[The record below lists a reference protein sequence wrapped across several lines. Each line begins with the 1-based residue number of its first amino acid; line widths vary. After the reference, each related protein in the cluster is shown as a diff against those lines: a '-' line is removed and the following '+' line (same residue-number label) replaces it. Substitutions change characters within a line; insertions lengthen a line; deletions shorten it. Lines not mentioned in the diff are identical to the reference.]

1 MNTIKIAVCDDEQY
15 IRSYLISLIQKQNY
29 ETEITEYASAVAY
42 LSDTTEYD
50 LLFLD
55 IEMDNSCPEH
65 TSVPDGRAIFSTEN
79 AALHGEQ
86 ASSSTENATLHGEQ
100 ASFSTEYAA
109 LYGERVSSS
118 TENAALHGEQA
129 DSDTGNRIN
138 GMELARRI
146 RAAEGRP
153 QPLIIFVTGYES
165 YVYDAFDVD
174 AFQYLLK
181 PIDEQKFAA
190 VFRRAAERIIASKQQ
205 QQKKLVIQYAGTSR
219 VLPLNDIYYME
230 SQGHKIVLHLKDT
243 TLEYY
248 ARLGELE
255 EALQGQFCRIHKGFL
270 VNLAYVEE
278 YNRAEV
284 TLANGDKL
292 NLSKYKYD
300 DFVKAHLRFIR
311 SST

>member
-15 IRSYLISLIQKQNY
+15 IRSYLISLIRKQNY

-42 LSDTTEYD
+42 LSDTAEYD

-55 IEMDNSCPEH
+55 IEMNNSCPEH
-65 TSVPDGRAIFSTEN
+65 TSVPDGQAIFSTEY
-79 AALHGEQ
+79 
-86 ASSSTENATLHGEQ
+86 T
-100 ASFSTEYAA
+100 
-109 LYGERVSSS
+109 
-118 TENAALHGEQA
+118 ALHGEQA
-129 DSDTGNRIN
+129 DYDTGNRIN

-146 RAAEGRP
+146 RASEGGS
-153 QPLIIFVTGYES
+153 QPLIIFVTGYEN

-181 PIDEQKFAA
+181 PVDPQKFAQ
-190 VFRRAAERIIASKQQ
+190 VFRRAAERITAGGQQ
-205 QQKKLVIQYAGTSR
+205 QQKKLVIQYAGTNR
-219 VLPLNDIYYME
+219 VLPLSDIYYME

-255 EALQGQFCRIHKGFL
+255 QALQGQFCRIHKGFL

-278 YNRAEV
+278 YNRAAV

>member
-1 MNTIKIAVCDDEQY
+1 
-15 IRSYLISLIQKQNY
+15 
-29 ETEITEYASAVAY
+29 
-42 LSDTTEYD
+42 
-50 LLFLD
+50 
-55 IEMDNSCPEH
+55 
-65 TSVPDGRAIFSTEN
+65 
-79 AALHGEQ
+79 
-86 ASSSTENATLHGEQ
+86 
-100 ASFSTEYAA
+100 
-109 LYGERVSSS
+109 
-118 TENAALHGEQA
+118 
-129 DSDTGNRIN
+129 
-138 GMELARRI
+138 MELARRI
-146 RAAEGRP
+146 RASEGGP
-153 QPLIIFVTGYES
+153 QPLIIFVTGYEN

-181 PIDEQKFAA
+181 PVDPQKFAE
-190 VFRRAAERIIASKQQ
+190 VFRRAAERITAGGQQ
-205 QQKKLVIQYAGTSR
+205 QQKKLVIQYAGTNR
-219 VLPLNDIYYME
+219 VLPLSDIYYME

-255 EALQGQFCRIHKGFL
+255 QALQGQFCRIHKGFL

-278 YNRAEV
+278 YNRAAV

>member
-15 IRSYLISLIQKQNY
+15 IRSYLISLIRKQNY

-42 LSDTTEYD
+42 LSDTAEYD

-55 IEMDNSCPEH
+55 IEMNNSCPEH
-65 TSVPDGRAIFSTEN
+65 TPVPDGQAIFSTEN

-86 ASSSTENATLHGEQ
+86 ASSSTEKATLHGEQ
-100 ASFSTEYAA
+100 ASSSTEY
-109 LYGERVSSS
+109 
-118 TENAALHGEQA
+118 TALHGEQA
-129 DSDTGNRIN
+129 DYDTGNRIN

-146 RAAEGRP
+146 RASEGGP
-153 QPLIIFVTGYES
+153 QPLIIFVTGYEN

-181 PIDEQKFAA
+181 PVDPQKFAE
-190 VFRRAAERIIASKQQ
+190 VFRRAAERITAGGQQ
-205 QQKKLVIQYAGTSR
+205 QQKKLVIQYAGTNR
-219 VLPLNDIYYME
+219 VLPLSDIYYME

-255 EALQGQFCRIHKGFL
+255 QALQGQFCRIHKGFL
-270 VNLAYVEE
+270 VNLAYVEG
-278 YNRAEV
+278 YSRAEV

-300 DFVKAHLRFIR
+300 GFVKAHLRFIR